1 MHLIGSRFGHIAI
14 GHRQCLL
21 NLLTTA
27 VAAVS
32 LSANNGTPISDTHYE
47 LLSNYCLKCH
57 DEVEMKGEVNLD
69 HNSID
74 WGRAAE
80 RDLWENALHMLKEG
94 LMPPEDEDQPSPE
107 ERETLMVWLDEKLLE
122 HTPFGGTLPRRLS
135 VSEYRTTIRDL
146 FDLPDFELP
155 VGFPKD
161 SEYHGFNNVG
171 EGLVL
176 SPPLM
181 ESYAE
186 VAGQIADL
194 VYPPFQKVPPVSS
207 RTARPNDMTISFSAT
222 TVVDDVLRIASR
234 SQTIMRSCTWP
245 SRIEIMASGTYR
257 ITITASTWRNKMD
270 KAKLLQ
276 LHDPEKPDEPMR
288 LQLRARELI
297 ASDRSDLDTFRLLEE
312 FEFSNEDPKTY
323 TFEADLYEGQTVLLS
338 WANAEITHDTVEL
351 IDQFRTWFEREPRLL
366 AAWQKAAFPTGDYQS
381 PYSSTAPGNNGSLR
395 GKSGWEIVK
404 RLLADPDLDMS
415 HATLDSEMTEALL
428 RKRIRNVSFPD
439 AMCHYFFENGPC
451 LEFHEMTVQ
460 GPLKIVDGP
469 KERLAKKLQ
478 KRFTGTR
485 EPGQTDEAFAR
496 QALVRFLPI
505 AFRRPVDSRDID
517 TFHNIAKNHWAAGH
531 SFDEGMHLVI
541 RSILISPRF
550 LYRLINP
557 GEMDAYDLA
566 SRLSYFLTQGPPDE
580 KLIELAAAGTLSNPE
595 VLRSEAIRLL
605 PNKAEDAMIQSF
617 TSQWLDTRL
626 LPGIMPDPVFKFTA
640 GEIIIAEQEVEHF
653 FTEMLTKNL
662 PMTDFIDPN
671 FHYTSPQ
678 FAKDNYQ
685 YPIEISYDD
694 PWDRSKFE
702 IQKLPLTR
710 GGRFGGLLAQSAIM
724 TATANGVDTQPVLRG
739 VWVLENI
746 LGTPPPEPPKSV
758 PALTPDI
765 RGAKTPREMLAAH
778 MADQACTGCHSRID
792 PIGFMLENFDPVGNW
807 RERWPEVDSPIDST
821 GVLPDGTLIN
831 DITDFKAWL
840 VDHIDLFSQC
850 LSEKLMIY
858 ATGRVPNYLER
869 HEIAQLVQENHE
881 RGNGFQDLLLSL
893 ITSDIFR
900 TK

>member
-1 MHLIGSRFGHIAI
+1 
-14 GHRQCLL
+14 
-21 NLLTTA
+21 
-27 VAAVS
+27 
-32 LSANNGTPISDTHYE
+32 
-47 LLSNYCLKCH
+47 
-57 DEVEMKGEVNLD
+57 
-69 HNSID
+69 
-74 WGRAAE
+74 
-80 RDLWENALHMLKEG
+80 
-94 LMPPEDEDQPSPE
+94 
-107 ERETLMVWLDEKLLE
+107 
-122 HTPFGGTLPRRLS
+122 
-135 VSEYRTTIRDL
+135 
-146 FDLPDFELP
+146 
-155 VGFPKD
+155 
-161 SEYHGFNNVG
+161 
-171 EGLVL
+171 
-176 SPPLM
+176 
-181 ESYAE
+181 
-186 VAGQIADL
+186 
-194 VYPPFQKVPPVSS
+194 
-207 RTARPNDMTISFSAT
+207 
-222 TVVDDVLRIASR
+222 
-234 SQTIMRSCTWP
+234 
-245 SRIEIMASGTYR
+245 
-257 ITITASTWRNKMD
+257 
-270 KAKLLQ
+270 
-276 LHDPEKPDEPMR
+276 
-288 LQLRARELI
+288 
-297 ASDRSDLDTFRLLEE
+297 
-312 FEFSNEDPKTY
+312 
-323 TFEADLYEGQTVLLS
+323 
-338 WANAEITHDTVEL
+338 
-351 IDQFRTWFEREPRLL
+351 
-366 AAWQKAAFPTGDYQS
+366 
-381 PYSSTAPGNNGSLR
+381 
-395 GKSGWEIVK
+395 
-404 RLLADPDLDMS
+404 
-415 HATLDSEMTEALL
+415 
-428 RKRIRNVSFPD
+428 
-439 AMCHYFFENGPC
+439 
-451 LEFHEMTVQ
+451 
-460 GPLKIVDGP
+460 
-469 KERLAKKLQ
+469 
-478 KRFTGTR
+478 
-485 EPGQTDEAFAR
+485 
-496 QALVRFLPI
+496 
-505 AFRRPVDSRDID
+505 
-517 TFHNIAKNHWAAGH
+517 AGH
-531 SFDEGMHLVI
+531 SFEEGMHLVI

-739 VWVLENI
+739 VCVLENI

-765 RGAKTPREMLAAH
+765 RGAQTPREMLAAH

>member
-107 ERETLMVWLDEKLLE
+107 ERETLMAWLDEKLLE

-566 SRLSYFLTQGPPDE
+566 SRVSYFLTQGPPDE

-778 MADQACTGCHSRID
+778 MADQACAGCHSRID

-807 RERWPEVDSPIDST
+807 RERWPVVDSPIDST

-858 ATGRVPNYLER
+858 ATGRVPNYRER

>member
-1 MHLIGSRFGHIAI
+1 M
-14 GHRQCLL
+14 
-21 NLLTTA
+21 
-27 VAAVS
+27 S